1 MLAVNI
7 PEAALAVNA
16 HTFMVACCVHVWS
29 VVKLKNTNNLE
40 KHKQRFTDWQW
51 TTKHLAT
58 SIQKRLHAHLRV
70 RIASQHHRDSSFA
83 YLCLC
88 EGAAETHPPA
98 QLPCVSRAAARCA
111 RTDLRLCA
119 VIVAVRTRAVR
130 AVAPRAT
137 VKSCGS
143 GAPAG
148 RALAVSIVTVAAER
162 VPLPTRSTKSTKV
175 AINAPGF

>member
-1 MLAVNI
+1 MLKIWLRPCFGRAPAVVANI
-7 PEAALAVNA
+7 AVL
-16 HTFMVACCVHVWS
+16 V
-29 VVKLKNTNNLE
+29 
-40 KHKQRFTDWQW
+40 
-51 TTKHLAT
+51 
-58 SIQKRLHAHLRV
+58 
-70 RIASQHHRDSSFA
+70 
-83 YLCLC
+83 
-88 EGAAETHPPA
+88 
-98 QLPCVSRAAARCA
+98 AAARCA